1 MLCSSCQ
8 KEIAPGSRFCYNCG
22 AKQPDTAAPVASP
35 SYIPPKRLVRSSNNQ
50 KIAGVCAG
58 VADYLD
64 VDPTV
69 VRVIWL
75 LATLIPGPN
84 IIAYLIL
91 WIVLPLGPTAVRSQV
106 PPTAAQV

>member
-1 MLCSSCQ
+1 
-8 KEIAPGSRFCYNCG
+8 
-22 AKQPDTAAPVASP
+22 
-35 SYIPPKRLVRSSNNQ
+35 
-50 KIAGVCAG
+50 

-91 WIVLPLGPTAVRSQV
+91 WIVLPLGPTAVRSHV

>member
-1 MLCSSCQ
+1 MICANCQ
-8 KEIAPGSRFCYNCG
+8 QPVPEGSNFCCNCG
-22 AKQPDTAAPVASP
+22 AKQSAAPAVA
-35 SYIPPKRLVRSSNNQ
+35 PPPPQQTYVKRLVRSTNDR

-58 VADYLD
+58 LADYFDL
-64 VDPTV
+64 DPTI

-91 WIVLPLGPTAVRSQV
+91 WLVLPEGQTRAYPRSAAVSS
-106 PPTAAQV
+106 